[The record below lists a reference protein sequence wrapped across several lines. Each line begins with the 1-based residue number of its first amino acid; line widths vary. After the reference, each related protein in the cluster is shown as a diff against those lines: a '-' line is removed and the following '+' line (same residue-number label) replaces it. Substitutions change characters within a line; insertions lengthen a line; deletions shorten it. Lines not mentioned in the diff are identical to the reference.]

1 MEKGDIIIITL
12 ARWDNPYAS
21 TAFSLAKALAKD
33 RRVFL
38 FDNPFTWKDYLF
50 RKNEDAIRNRKDA
63 LLKGQNMFRKLP
75 DAPEKLTVVT
85 PRLML
90 PVNWLPPGRGYDFLS
105 ARNQRLFAA
114 AIAETCQSFGIR
126 DYILL
131 NIFNPYY
138 GNILPTEHP
147 PAYTVYYT
155 VDDIRHAPYIH
166 KHGPRL
172 EQARMASADMVLAT
186 SSQLKADKA
195 ASLNREVRLLP
206 NAANVKLFH
215 ASMEDELP
223 VPAELAGEDRE
234 VLLYMGAIGLR
245 LDYELLAESAKSHA
259 DKLFLMIGPKGDNMQ
274 NSQFERMSNVKF
286 IGSKTQAELPAYLK
300 YAHCG
305 LIPFVRSPFTRSIYP
320 LKINEYLAAGL
331 PVVSTDFSPDIN
343 GFGRLIHLAN
353 DADTFIEGIR
363 KALATNSPD
372 EKQNRYLIAAQHSWD
387 HRADQLLGWIAE
399 DMLRRR

>member
-21 TAFSLAKALAKD
+21 TALSLAKALAET

-38 FDNPFTWKDYLF
+38 FDNPFTWKDFIF
-50 RKNEDAIRNRKDA
+50 RNKENAIRQRKEA
-63 LLKGQNMFRKLP
+63 LLKGENMFRKLA
-75 DAPEKLTVVT
+75 DAPENLTVVT

-90 PVNWLPPGRGYDFLS
+90 PVNWLPPGKGYDFFS
-105 ARNQRLFAA
+105 AHNQRLFAK
-114 AIAETCQSFGIR
+114 AIAETCQTYGIS
-126 DYILL
+126 DYVLL

-138 GNILPTEHP
+138 GNILPDAYP
-147 PAYTVYYT
+147 PAYTIYYT

-172 EQARMASADMVLAT
+172 EQERIEEADMVLAT
-186 SSQLKADKA
+186 SSQLKTDKEA
-195 ASLNREVRLLP
+195 TTQREVRLLP
-206 NAANVKLFH
+206 NAADVKLFH
-215 ASMEDELP
+215 QGLEKPLP
-223 VPAELAGEDRE
+223 VPPELRGENRP

-245 LDYELLAESAKSHA
+245 LDYKLLYEAANAHS
-259 DKLFLMIGPKGDNMQ
+259 DKLLLLVGPKKENAQ
-274 NSQFERMSNVKF
+274 TSQIERLANVKF
-286 IGSKTQAELPAYLK
+286 IEAKAQSQLPAYLK

-343 GFGRLIHLAN
+343 GFGRVIHLAN
-353 DADTFIEGIR
+353 EPRAFIEGIGN
-363 KALATNSPD
+363 ALETNSPD
-372 EKQNRYLIAAQHSWD
+372 EKHNRYLTAAQHSWD
-387 HRADQLLGWIAE
+387 HRAAQLLAWISE
-399 DMLRRR
+399 DMLRKR